1 MATDARSLTQHTEEL
16 HQETLRPINDR
27 LLGPLQKEA
36 TQFPAMPVVFLLGN
50 HSSGKSSFINF
61 VLGEQVQKAGVA
73 PTDDGFTIIA
83 PGQQRL
89 DQDGPALVGDP
100 DLGFAGLRGFGTP
113 LINHLHLKVR
123 GAADLSS
130 LPIGCRALR
139 LQRTLSQPAN
149 SVSTAPQVRPGLD
162 INDVMLID
170 SPGMIDSPSPQG
182 GGGMHGWGAG
192 DQSTDRD
199 RGYDFQGVTRWFAE
213 RADVILLF
221 FDPDKPVRVP
231 CELRR
236 GAAAPRPLAP

>member
-1 MATDARSLTQHTEEL
+1 MLCVSRAVVARGAWNWAHSARAAHRVGPAWRRGAYLATDARGLARHTDEL

-123 GAADLSS
+123 GPAAVIPPHIASHAPLV
-130 LPIGCRALR
+130 PRAQQALAH
-139 LQRTLSQPAN
+139 TAY
-149 SVSTAPQVRPGLD
+149 SVAR
-162 INDVMLID
+162 
-170 SPGMIDSPSPQG
+170 
-182 GGGMHGWGAG
+182 AG
-192 DQSTDRD
+192 R
-199 RGYDFQGVTRWFAE
+199 
-213 RADVILLF
+213 
-221 FDPDKPVRVP
+221 
-231 CELRR
+231 
-236 GAAAPRPLAP
+236 AAAPRSAPALTSTTSCSSTRRA